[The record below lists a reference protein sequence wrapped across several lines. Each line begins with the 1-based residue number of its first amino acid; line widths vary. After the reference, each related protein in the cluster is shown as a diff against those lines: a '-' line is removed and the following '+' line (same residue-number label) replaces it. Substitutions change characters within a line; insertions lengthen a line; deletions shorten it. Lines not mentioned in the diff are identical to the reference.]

1 MRACTAVLLGERL
14 AVRLR
19 RAPVLWSSRALRAP
33 RQLSVQPARQLQQ
46 QRWRAA
52 SRAAAAAAEAAA
64 DAAPP
69 LAAGSSDSSSSSS
82 SSSGSS
88 GGSGSSATG
97 PVLQTFDYTTLAA
110 AAAELSG
117 GWVPAKVEGVVQQ
130 EAATALRLRTATAT
144 AWLWLSYHAR
154 YAHVGLGEAPPRG
167 SASELFSFGAQL
179 QGALRGLVL
188 TSASLPT
195 PYERVLRLGFAP
207 RLGEPPAAE
216 LVYECMAR
224 HSNLVLLG
232 PDAAVLA
239 AARQVRVAGGRARGA
254 RAAAA
259 GGRLHVLQR
268 WPLGAGP
275 GCLCGAG
282 SPWAAHTLAHQV
294 ILPPPAPLRPTHPRR
309 SASACPLCGT
319 CRWARAGSRRPPPA
333 AWTQTPAPAWTTGAR
348 CCCAWRRRR
357 PPTGSPRCS
366 RPLCAASAASRRS
379 WLATSRR
386 RPGCRPWRPPRRWR
400 RSSGTR
406 CGRRGGPGRSAWPA
420 VPLPPPAAPTA
431 AHTAWWARSR
441 RRCPRCCPSC
451 TRTTPPSSGW
461 RSLGR

>member
-19 RAPVLWSSRALRAP
+19 RAPVLWNSRALRAP

-69 LAAGSSDSSSSSS
+69 LAAGSSDSSSSSSS

-224 HSNLVLLG
+224 YSNLVLLG

-239 AARQVRVAGGRARGA
+239 AAHQVRAGGGWAGLWGARGSGGRA
-254 RAAAA
+254 AA
-259 GGRLHVLQR
+259 
-268 WPLGAGP
+268 
-275 GCLCGAG
+275 
-282 SPWAAHTLAHQV
+282 
-294 ILPPPAPLRPTHPRR
+294 
-309 SASACPLCGT
+309 
-319 CRWARAGSRRPPPA
+319 
-333 AWTQTPAPAWTTGAR
+333 
-348 CCCAWRRRR
+348 
-357 PPTGSPRCS
+357 
-366 RPLCAASAASRRS
+366 CAARVAA
-379 WLATSRR
+379 
-386 RPGCRPWRPPRRWR
+386 GCRP
-400 RSSGTR
+400 GLL
-406 CGRRGGPGRSAWPA
+406 A
-420 VPLPPPAAPTA
+420 
-431 AHTAWWARSR
+431 
-441 RRCPRCCPSC
+441 
-451 TRTTPPSSGW
+451 
-461 RSLGR
+461 